1 MLFSF
6 FLLKAIVISFQRLQ
20 FLKYLFRLE
29 QIYAF
34 IIMENSIIQNID
46 QKMGKTIDALKK
58 DFVSIKAGR
67 ANPNI
72 LDNIFVDYYGSSMP
86 INQLANITTPD
97 SQLLV
102 IVPWEKAAAKEIEKS
117 IIKANIGIT
126 PQNDGTVIRLPI
138 PPLTGE
144 RRLELVKQ
152 VKKIVEECKNSIR
165 ISRRDGNQQIKE
177 QEKNKEIAEDVAK
190 DLEKEMQ
197 TVTDRYIQEI
207 DSLLKKKEKELT
219 EF

>member
-1 MLFSF
+1 
-6 FLLKAIVISFQRLQ
+6 
-20 FLKYLFRLE
+20 
-29 QIYAF
+29 
-34 IIMENSIIQNID
+34 MENNLFKDID

-58 DFVSIKAGR
+58 DFVSIQAGR

-86 INQLANITTPD
+86 INQLANITTPEP
-97 SQLLV
+97 QLLV

-126 PQNDGTVIRLPI
+126 PQNNGTVIHLPI

-152 VKKIVEECKNSIR
+152 VKKIGEESKNSVR
-165 ISRRDGNQQIKE
+165 ISRRDGNQYIKE
-177 QEKNKEIAEDVAK
+177 QEKNKEISEDNAK
-190 DLEKEMQ
+190 DLAEEIQ
-197 TVTDRYIQEI
+197 TVTDKYIQEI
-207 DSLLKKKEKELT
+207 NSLIEKKEKDLT

>member
-1 MLFSF
+1 
-6 FLLKAIVISFQRLQ
+6 
-20 FLKYLFRLE
+20 
-29 QIYAF
+29 
-34 IIMENSIIQNID
+34 MENSIIQNID
-46 QKMGKTIDALKK
+46 QKMVKTIDALKK

-102 IVPWEKAAAKEIEKS
+102 IVPWEKAATKEIEKS

-152 VKKIVEECKNSIR
+152 VKKIVEECNSLPKKGEDAKKGDLLFGKGNWLD
-165 ISRRDGNQQIKE
+165 SRAEAVCAALGK
-177 QEKNKEIAEDVAK
+177 KEIF
-190 DLEKEMQ
+190 LFF
-197 TVTDRYIQEI
+197 
-207 DSLLKKKEKELT
+207 LLRV
-219 EF
+219 

>member
-1 MLFSF
+1 
-6 FLLKAIVISFQRLQ
+6 
-20 FLKYLFRLE
+20 
-29 QIYAF
+29 
-34 IIMENSIIQNID
+34 MENSIIQNID
-46 QKMGKTIDALKK
+46 QKMVKTIDALKK

>member
-1 MLFSF
+1 
-6 FLLKAIVISFQRLQ
+6 
-20 FLKYLFRLE
+20 
-29 QIYAF
+29 
-34 IIMENSIIQNID
+34 MENSIIQNID

-152 VKKIVEECKNSIR
+152 VKKIVEECKNS
-165 ISRRDGNQQIKE
+165 
-177 QEKNKEIAEDVAK
+177 KNCGSESPITQGPIGAS
-190 DLEKEMQ
+190 Q
-197 TVTDRYIQEI
+197 
-207 DSLLKKKEKELT
+207 SSSKKSYCRSQRNK
-219 EF
+219 

>member
-1 MLFSF
+1 
-6 FLLKAIVISFQRLQ
+6 
-20 FLKYLFRLE
+20 
-29 QIYAF
+29 
-34 IIMENSIIQNID
+34 MENSIIQNID

-117 IIKANIGIT
+117 IYHSTK
-126 PQNDGTVIRLPI
+126 RW
-138 PPLTGE
+138 
-144 RRLELVKQ
+144 
-152 VKKIVEECKNSIR
+152 NSH
-165 ISRRDGNQQIKE
+165 SSTHSSF
-177 QEKNKEIAEDVAK
+177 NKVC
-190 DLEKEMQ
+190 
-197 TVTDRYIQEI
+197 
-207 DSLLKKKEKELT
+207 S
-219 EF
+219 

>member
-165 ISRRDGNQQIKE
+165 ISIGNCSIE
-177 QEKNKEIAEDVAK
+177 
-190 DLEKEMQ
+190 
-197 TVTDRYIQEI
+197 
-207 DSLLKKKEKELT
+207 
-219 EF
+219 